1 MPRTVRT
8 VCIAMLLAVVSI
20 VAHAQTVPSLVPPAL
35 LNAKTVFL
43 SNAGSD
49 SGLFPHP
56 FTGDGSRGYTTFYAD
71 LQSWGH
77 YQLVDSPAKA
87 DMVFELQ
94 LIAPPGP
101 SSGNKQNGASDPLP
115 MFRLTIYDRK
125 THYVLWALTES
136 VDPAELQKTHDHNFD
151 QALIDLVE
159 DLKAVVASAV
169 PAK

>member
-1 MPRTVRT
+1 MSRTIRT
-8 VCIAMLLAVVSI
+8 LCVAVLLAVAVG
-20 VAHAQTVPSLVPPAL
+20 AHAQAAPSLVPPAL
-35 LNAKTVFL
+35 LSAKTIFL

-56 FTGDGSRGYTTFYAD
+56 FTGDESRGYSTFYAD

-87 DMVFELQ
+87 DVVFELQ
-94 LIAPPGP
+94 LTAPNGP
-101 SSGNKQNGASDPLP
+101 SDADKEKGASDPLP
-115 MFRLTIYDRK
+115 MFRLAIYDRR

-136 VDPAELQKTHDHNFD
+136 IGAANLQKTHDHNFD
-151 QALIDLVE
+151 QALTDLVN
-159 DLKAVVASAV
+159 DLKAVVT